1 MASFKPNQ
9 AASRCAEPNRTPGSG
24 ERRAARPRERT
35 WFRES
40 EEQPC
45 GGNGRPFGFPPK
57 GLGAAGTIARPTA
70 TATSPGPAR
79 AFLAAPRRR
88 KAHSTISTPRM
99 MRQWPGKVQR

>member
-1 MASFKPNQ
+1 M
-9 AASRCAEPNRTPGSG
+9 R
-24 ERRAARPRERT
+24 RERAPV
-35 WFRES
+35 RV
-40 EEQPC
+40 
-45 GGNGRPFGFPPK
+45 PPK

-88 KAHSTISTPRM
+88 KTHSTISTPRM